1 MLRSCH
7 KWYCRILCHTG
18 GVLANCDIAFL
29 RLLAIPREL
38 RYCFLTIRRELRYC
52 VLEARAT
59 ANELSGLD
67 GAKMRRKVKQV
78 YIIIYI

>member
-7 KWYCRILCHTG
+7 EWHCRILCHTG
-18 GVLANCDIAFL
+18 DVLANCDIAFL
-29 RLLAIPREL
+29 RLLAIPCEL
-38 RYCFLTIRRELRYC
+38 RYCFLTISRELRYC
-52 VLEARAT
+52 VLEAKAT